1 MPARSAAEKA
11 ERKLRQQEKREARKL
26 AKEQKH
32 DPKNLTSGTPDN
44 ENSGC
49 ASTNVI
55 TTGAK
60 QESLLLRLPDVAM
73 HSILCCLPSR
83 DVGCLTMTC
92 RLFNEVL
99 GECRVPYLMSRI
111 HRPKQPLQG
120 GVGFIDLCSDEGEAR
135 YVSYVSLQVTKA
147 SQSGKTNHNP
157 NFILFVSTINT
168 LPDAP
173 HTCIHDTE

>member
-11 ERKLRQQEKREARKL
+11 ERKLRQEEKREARKL
-26 AKEQKH
+26 AKEQKK

-44 ENSGC
+44 ESSGG
-49 ASTNVI
+49 AATNVI

-111 HRPKQPLQG
+111 HRPKQPLKG
-120 GVGFIDLCSDEGEAR
+120 GVGLIDLCSDEGEAR
-135 YVSYVSLQVTKA
+135 YVSYASLQVTKT
-147 SQSGKTNHNP
+147 SQSEKTNNDP
-157 NFILFVSTINT
+157 NFLT
-168 LPDAP
+168 LRFPRQSIPDAP
-173 HTCIHDTE
+173 PTCTHVTE